1 VVTVLDLLVG
11 ALVYSNLLA
20 LLAVGLS
27 LALITCRVS
36 NFAQGDFAM
45 VGVYAA
51 YTLSVIAGVTPYAW
65 IPAAF
70 AVGGFVSLLAYLLV
84 FEPLR
89 GKADL
94 VTLMVVSIALDMV
107 IRYSLH
113 VYADLM
119 QQQFKVYTRLFMFDD
134 FFVEVA
140 GARIPGVLL
149 ASTAAVVALLAS
161 LYVLLYRTKLGVA
174 MRAAIENPG
183 LAETLG
189 VSVKRVFAVSW
200 FLSGALA
207 ATAGVFLP
215 FRVMVN
221 PDTGWSMLL
230 PTFAAVTVG
239 GIGSLSGSVAGA
251 YLIGLSETVLAY
263 QLARIGISTAYR
275 PLLTFTAIIA
285 TLLASP
291 KGISGLWSGRGWSLR
306 RRS

>member
-1 VVTVLDLLVG
+1 MLDLLVG

-20 LLAVGLS
+20 LMAVGLS

-36 NFAQGDFAM
+36 NFAQGDFAII
-45 VGVYAA
+45 GVYAA
-51 YTLSVIAGVTPYAW
+51 YTLSVATGVTPYAW

-70 AVGGFVSLLAYLLV
+70 AVGGLVSLLAYLLV

-89 GKADL
+89 GRADL
-94 VTLMVVSIALDMV
+94 VTLMVVSMALDVV
-107 IRYSLH
+107 IRYTLH

-119 QQQFKVYTRLFMFDD
+119 QQQFRVHTRLFMFGD

-140 GARIPGVLL
+140 GSKVPGVLL
-149 ASTAAVVALLAS
+149 TSTATVAVLLAS

-174 MRAAIENPG
+174 MRAAIENPA
-183 LAETLG
+183 LAEAIG
-189 VSVKRVFAVSW
+189 VNVKKVFALSW

-207 ATAGVFLP
+207 ASAGVFLP

-221 PDTGWSMLL
+221 PDTGWFMLL

-251 YLIGLSETVLAY
+251 YLIGFSETVFAY
-263 QLARIGISTAYR
+263 QLAQMGVSTAYR
-275 PLLTFTAIIA
+275 PLLTFAAIIA

-291 KGISGLWSGRGWSLR
+291 RGISGLWSARGWSLR

>member
-1 VVTVLDLLVG
+1 MLDLLVG

-20 LLAVGLS
+20 LMAVGLS

-36 NFAQGDFAM
+36 NFAQGDFAII
-45 VGVYAA
+45 GVYAA
-51 YTLSVIAGVTPYAW
+51 YTLSVATGVTPYAW

-70 AVGGFVSLLAYLLV
+70 AIGGLVSLLAYLLV

-89 GKADL
+89 GRADL
-94 VTLMVVSIALDMV
+94 VTLMVVSMALDVV
-107 IRYSLH
+107 IRYTLH

-119 QQQFKVYTRLFMFDD
+119 QQQFRVHTRLFMFGD

-140 GARIPGVLL
+140 GSKVPGVLL
-149 ASTAAVVALLAS
+149 TSTATVAVLLAS

-174 MRAAIENPG
+174 MRAAIENPA
-183 LAETLG
+183 LAEAIG
-189 VSVKRVFAVSW
+189 VNVKKVFALSW

-207 ATAGVFLP
+207 ASAGVFLP

-221 PDTGWSMLL
+221 PDTGWFMLL

-251 YLIGLSETVLAY
+251 YLIGFSETVFAY
-263 QLARIGISTAYR
+263 QLAQMGVSTAYR
-275 PLLTFTAIIA
+275 PLLTFAAIIA

-291 KGISGLWSGRGWSLR
+291 RGISGLWSARGWSLR